1 MASTI
6 STNEVVRIAQLA
18 RLHLT
23 QNEIKSFS
31 RDLSEILDYM
41 NQIKKV
47 DVSNVRPTDNI
58 LFLHTILRP
67 DEAHPSLSIDKLL
80 SNAAE
85 VDNGYFSVPPVLGK
99 N

>member
-6 STNEVVRIAQLA
+6 STNEVERIAQLA

-23 QNEIKSFS
+23 KNEIKSFS
-31 RDLSEILDYM
+31 KDLSEILDYM

-67 DEAHPSLSIDKLL
+67 DEARPSLSIDKLL
-80 SNAAE
+80 SNASE
-85 VDNGYFSVPPVLGK
+85 VDNGYFRVPPVLGK

>member
-23 QNEIKSFS
+23 KNEIKLFS
-31 RDLSEILDYM
+31 NDLSEILDYM
-41 NQIKKV
+41 YQIKKV
-47 DVSNVRPTDNI
+47 DVSNVRPVDNI

-67 DEAHPSLSIDKLL
+67 DEVHPSLSIDKLL
-80 SNAAE
+80 SNASE
-85 VDNGYFSVPPVLGK
+85 VNNDYFSVPPVLGK

>member
-23 QNEIKSFS
+23 ENEIRSFS
-31 RDLSEILDYM
+31 KDLSEILDFM

-47 DVSNVRPTDNI
+47 DVSDVRPTDNS
-58 LFLHTILRP
+58 LLMHTILRP
-67 DEAHPSLSIDKLL
+67 DEVQPSLPIDKLL

-99 N
+99 S